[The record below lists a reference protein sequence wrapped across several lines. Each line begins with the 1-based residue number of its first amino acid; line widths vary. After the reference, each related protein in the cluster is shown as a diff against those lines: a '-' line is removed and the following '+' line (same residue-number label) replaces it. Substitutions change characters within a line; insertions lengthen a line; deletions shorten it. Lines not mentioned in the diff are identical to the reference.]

1 MTMQYDY
8 RSGRGS
14 SGTLFSVI
22 VSLLLGATVLGV
34 FVHRARVGLAGRIA
48 SYITGEPMNEISDRA
63 VVDRV
68 QKLNRL
74 ETAMYTLDTVVESD
88 ESSAI
93 LPDALAG
100 DHLLMIVQ
108 GETIAGI
115 DMSQLKADN
124 VVITERGAERDI
136 KITLPPSQVFL
147 TTIDNQHSRVYT
159 RETGLFVKADPN
171 LESQTRAK
179 AQGQLQE
186 AALSDGILDVATKN
200 ARTTTAAMLQG
211 LGFAHVEVQ

>member
-136 KITLPPSQVFL
+136 KVTLPPSQVFL

>member
-22 VSLLLGATVLGV
+22 GSLVLGAMLLGV
-34 FVHRARVGLAGRIA
+34 FVHRARLGIAGRIA
-48 SYITGEPMNEISDRA
+48 SYITGEPMNVISDRA
-63 VVDRV
+63 VVERV
-68 QKLNRL
+68 QRLNRL
-74 ETAMYTLDTVVESD
+74 ETAMYTLDTVVESE
-88 ESSAI
+88 ESSAV

-108 GETIAGI
+108 GQTIAGI
-115 DMSQLKADN
+115 DMSQLKAEN

-136 KITLPPSQVFL
+136 KITLPASQVFL

-171 LESQTRAK
+171 LESQTRTK

-200 ARTTTAAMLQG
+200 ARTTISAMLQG

>member
-8 RSGRGS
+8 HSGRRS

-22 VSLLLGATVLGV
+22 VSLALGATLLGV
-34 FVHRARVGLAGRIA
+34 FVHRARVGLAGKLA
-48 SYITGEPMNEISDRA
+48 SYITGEPMNVISDRA

-68 QKLNRL
+68 QRLNRL
-74 ETAMYTLDTVVESD
+74 ETAVYTLDTVVESD
-88 ESSAI
+88 ESSPV

-108 GETIAGI
+108 GQTIAGI
-115 DMSQLKADN
+115 DMSQLKPEN
-124 VVITERGAERDI
+124 VVITEHGGERDI

-147 TTIDNQHSRVYT
+147 TTIDNGHSRVYT

-171 LESQTRAK
+171 LETQTRVK
-179 AQGQLQE
+179 AQGQLQQ

-200 ARTTTAAMLQG
+200 ARTTIAAMLQG

>member
-8 RSGRGS
+8 RSGRRS
-14 SGTLFSVI
+14 SGTLFSII
-22 VSLLLGATVLGV
+22 VSLALGATLLGV
-34 FVHRARVGLAGRIA
+34 FVHRARVGLAGKLA
-48 SYITGEPMNEISDRA
+48 SYITGEPMNVISDRA

-68 QKLNRL
+68 QQLNRL
-74 ETAMYTLDTVVESD
+74 ETAVYTLDTVVESD
-88 ESSAI
+88 ESNPV

-108 GETIAGI
+108 GQTIAGI
-115 DMSQLKADN
+115 DMSQLKAEN
-124 VVITERGAERDI
+124 VTITERGGDRDI

-147 TTIDNQHSRVYT
+147 TTIDNAHSRVYT

-171 LESQTRAK
+171 LETQTRLK
-179 AQGQLQE
+179 AQGQLQQ

-200 ARTTTAAMLQG
+200 ARTTITAMLQG

>member
-48 SYITGEPMNEISDRA
+48 SYITGEPMNVISDRA

-68 QKLNRL
+68 QRLNRL

-115 DMSQLKADN
+115 DMSQLKAEN

-200 ARTTTAAMLQG
+200 ARTTIAAMLQG

>member
-48 SYITGEPMNEISDRA
+48 SYITGEPMNVISDRA

-68 QKLNRL
+68 QRLNRL

-115 DMSQLKADN
+115 DMSQLKAEN

-136 KITLPPSQVFL
+136 KVTLPPSQVFL

-200 ARTTTAAMLQG
+200 ARTTIAAMLQG

>member
-22 VSLLLGATVLGV
+22 VSLVLGAMLLGV
-34 FVHRARVGLAGRIA
+34 FVHRARLGIAGRIA
-48 SYITGEPMNEISDRA
+48 SYITGEPMNVISDRA
-63 VVDRV
+63 VVERV
-68 QKLNRL
+68 QRLNRL
-74 ETAMYTLDTVVESD
+74 ETAMYTLDTVVESE
-88 ESSAI
+88 ESSAV

-108 GETIAGI
+108 GQTIAGI
-115 DMSQLKADN
+115 DMSQLKAEN

-136 KITLPPSQVFL
+136 KITLPASQVFL

-171 LESQTRAK
+171 LESQTRTK

-200 ARTTTAAMLQG
+200 ARTTISAMLQG